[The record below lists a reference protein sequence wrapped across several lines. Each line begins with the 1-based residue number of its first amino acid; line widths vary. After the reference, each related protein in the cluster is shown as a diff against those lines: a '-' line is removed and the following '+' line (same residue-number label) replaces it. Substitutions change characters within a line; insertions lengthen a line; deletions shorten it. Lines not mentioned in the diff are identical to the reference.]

1 MLRRNLIL
9 FFAATLLPLLS
20 FSQKIEEDTGIDAK
34 TLSYGLTTNNY
45 TSLLGGVVLRN
56 SFPVSKRKNKLVNRY
71 LAVEAVNLKNPRE
84 ESILSAYGSK
94 FVYGKTNYFFSIR
107 PQYGREY
114 YFFEKADENSV
125 GFSVIVAGGPSI
137 GLSKPYYIK
146 YTNQKG
152 DSPQTVA
159 YNPDIH
165 TNTSYIIGAGSIF
178 QNMFTGLK
186 FVPGVHAK
194 IATNIDIST
203 FNNNVTGVEL
213 GTLWEVFAK
222 QPEILATKFSDNP
235 QTFATLYLTL
245 YFGNK
250 KLVKNKKNGGKG
262 TQ

>member
-1 MLRRNLIL
+1 MFRRNLIL
-9 FFAATLLPLLS
+9 FFTAALLPFIG
-20 FSQKIEEDTGIDAK
+20 FSQKADEDTGIDTK

-45 TSLLGGVVLRN
+45 TSLLGGVILRN
-56 SFPVSKRKNKLVNRY
+56 SFPVSKRKNKPVNRY
-71 LAVEAVNLKNPRE
+71 ISIEAINLKNPRE

-114 YFFEKADENSV
+114 YFFQKGDENSV
-125 GFSVIVAGGPSI
+125 GFSIIVAGGPSI

-178 QNMFTGLK
+178 QSMFNGLK
-186 FVPGVHAK
+186 FNPGLHAK
-194 IATNIDIST
+194 VATNIDIST

-213 GTLWEVFAK
+213 
-222 QPEILATKFSDNP
+222 
-235 QTFATLYLTL
+235 
-245 YFGNK
+245 
-250 KLVKNKKNGGKG
+250 
-262 TQ
+262 